1 MISSLLTAVP
11 RAGFTEAWKTIAIL
25 KTRPHSWTGDGK
37 IFRPFAMF
45 SCQSSLIVI
54 YFLRLFCPQP
64 TAFVSSGS
72 PAESVYPQRGS
83 LCPSGLQQ
91 KNGIDRKG
99 KANDPLAIHL
109 ATSFRRLYEAISD
122 MDCSLLKRAVSRAC
136 DRVYHNQ
143 TKRTPDGRTACF
155 HTDHSCF
162 LSAAEAEALQT
173 PGKIGAYL

>member
-1 MISSLLTAVP
+1 MSYSYVGGVTKSKNFNIIRISGRICL
-11 RAGFTEAWKTIAIL
+11 
-25 KTRPHSWTGDGK
+25 
-37 IFRPFAMF
+37 
-45 SCQSSLIVI
+45 
-54 YFLRLFCPQP
+54 
-64 TAFVSSGS
+64 
-72 PAESVYPQRGS
+72 PAERFTLPFRSAA
-83 LCPSGLQQ
+83 
-91 KNGIDRKG
+91 KNRIDRKG
-99 KANDPLAIHL
+99 KANDPLAIHPT
-109 ATSFRRLYEAISD
+109 TSFRRFYEAISD